1 LLSAAIVLLAR
12 GRLAGD
18 TLRRRLG
25 LHDVLRPITVQ
36 PYPSEWVLNVL
47 PRPVALAELAILLAA
62 AWLFRR
68 NRKEKTP

>member
-1 LLSAAIVLLAR
+1 
-12 GRLAGD
+12 
-18 TLRRRLG
+18 

-68 NRKEKTP
+68 NRKAKTL